1 VRRLCAG
8 PAVSLVPC
16 ATLIR
21 KVSTRMR
28 LSLLLL
34 ALAGFAPPL
43 SSQTRPSGGAR
54 AAQAVDGRVLRAHL
68 EFLADDALEGRRP
81 GTRGGELAA
90 KYIAAQFERLG
101 LEPAGDSGTY
111 FHRVP
116 IITLTPEPVVK
127 IAGADAPDATELSYR
142 TDYVLWSMRN
152 EPVTSVKGDLV
163 FVGYGIVAPEYQW
176 NDYAGVDIKNKVA
189 VVLVNDPGLK
199 DSTIFRGPILT
210 YYGRWTYKIE
220 EAQRQGAAGI
230 LLVHTT
236 ESATYPWTTVQSS
249 WTGPQV
255 RIEEPAKS
263 LHVAGW
269 ISEGAAGRLFRTG
282 GQDLAAL
289 SQQAVRR
296 GFKAVPLNL
305 QLEAAVQSEIARSET
320 SNVLGRL
327 PGTGPLSREAVLIG
341 GHYDHFGIGTPVKGD
356 SIYNGAED
364 NASGTAAVLALAEA
378 FARSTVRPRRSLVF
392 VGFTA
397 EESGLLGSQALVA
410 RSPIPLS
417 QIAAILNLDV
427 MNLYGKTRDIAAV
440 GLDQSSLAGVFTRAA
455 AAEGLKVS
463 SNRANLL
470 RGFFFRSDHFPLA
483 RAGVPGLSLENGQS
497 FVGKPADYG
506 EKLKEEYTEKRYHQ
520 PSDEILPTFTYDG
533 AVQQLRVV
541 ARAAVAL
548 ADAARQPT
556 WNATSEFRQAGLKRR
571 EGRE

>member
-1 VRRLCAG
+1 
-8 PAVSLVPC
+8 
-16 ATLIR
+16 
-21 KVSTRMR
+21 MR
-28 LSLLLL
+28 LSLVLL
-34 ALAGFAPPL
+34 ALFGFAPTL
-43 SSQTRPSGGAR
+43 FSQANPGAGALAAR
-54 AAQAVDGRVLRAHL
+54 AVDAKVIRAHL

-81 GTRGGELAA
+81 GTPGGELAA

-101 LEPAGDSGTY
+101 LHPAGDSGTY

-116 IITLTPEPVVK
+116 IITLTPHPVVK
-127 IAGADAPDATELSYR
+127 IGSPPVDELTYR
-142 TDYVLWSMRN
+142 KDYVLWSMRN
-152 EPVTSVKGDLV
+152 EPSTSVRGNLV
-163 FVGYGIVAPEYQW
+163 FAGYGIVAPEYQW
-176 NDYAGVDIKNKVA
+176 NDYQGIDVKDKIV
-189 VVLVNDPGLK
+189 VVLVNDPGLR

-263 LHVAGW
+263 LQVAGW
-269 ISEGAAGRLFRTG
+269 ISEETAGRMIRAG
-282 GQDLAAL
+282 GQDLSTL
-289 SQQAVRR
+289 SDQAVRR
-296 GFKAVPLNL
+296 GFKAVPLSL
-305 QLEAAVQSEIARSET
+305 QLEATVRSDIQRSET

-327 PGTGPLSREAVLIG
+327 PGTGPLASEAVLIG
-341 GHYDHFGIGTPVKGD
+341 GHYDHFGIGTPVNGD

-364 NASGTAAVLALAEA
+364 NASGTAAVLGLAEA
-378 FARSTVRPRRSLVF
+378 FARSGVQPRRSLVF

-397 EESGLLGSQALVA
+397 EESGLLGSQALVT
-410 RSPIPLS
+410 RPPLPLS

-427 MNLYGKTRDIAAV
+427 MNLYGKTRDISAV

-455 AAEGLKVS
+455 AAEGLKVT

-483 RAGVPGLSLENGQS
+483 RAGVPGLSVENGQS

-506 EKLKEEYTEKRYHQ
+506 EKMKEEYTEKRYHQ
-520 PSDEILPTFTYDG
+520 PSDEVLPSFTYDG
-533 AVQQLRVV
+533 AAQQLRVV

-556 WNATSEFRQAGLKRR
+556 WNAGSEFRQAGEERR
-571 EGRE
+571 KNQ

>member
-1 VRRLCAG
+1 
-8 PAVSLVPC
+8 
-16 ATLIR
+16 
-21 KVSTRMR
+21 MR
-28 LSLLLL
+28 LNLLLL
-34 ALAGFAPPL
+34 ALAGFAPSL
-43 SSQTRPSGGAR
+43 SSQTRPSTAALAAR
-54 AAQAVDGRVLRAHL
+54 AVDARVLRAHL

-101 LEPAGDSGTY
+101 LKPAGDSGTY

-116 IITLTPEPVVK
+116 IITLTPSPVLK
-127 IAGADAPDATELSYR
+127 IGAGPADQLTYR

-152 EPVTSVKGDLV
+152 EPSTSVRGDLV

-176 NDYAGVDIKNKVA
+176 NDYQDMDVKNKIVVA
-189 VVLVNDPGLK
+189 LVNDPGLR

-263 LHVAGW
+263 LQVAGW
-269 ISEGAAGRLFRTG
+269 ISQDAAGRIFQAG

-289 SQQAVRR
+289 SNQAARQ
-296 GFKAVPLNL
+296 GFKAVPLKL
-305 QLEAAVQSEIARSET
+305 QLEATVQSQIQRSET

-327 PGTGPLSREAVLIG
+327 PGTGALAEEAVLIG
-341 GHYDHFGIGTPVKGD
+341 GHYDHFGIGTPVNGD

-378 FARSTVRPRRSLVF
+378 FARSRVQHRRSLVF

-410 RSPIPLS
+410 RPTIPLA
-417 QIAAILNLDV
+417 QVAAILNLDV
-427 MNLYGKTRDIAAV
+427 INLYGKTRDIAAV

-463 SNRANLL
+463 SNQANLL

-483 RAGVPGLSLENGQS
+483 RAGVPGLSVENGQS
-497 FVGKPADYG
+497 FVGRPADYG
-506 EKLKEEYTEKRYHQ
+506 EKMKEEYTAKRYHQ
-520 PSDEILPTFTYDG
+520 PDDEVLPSFTYDG
-533 AVQQLRVV
+533 AAQQLRVI

-548 ADAARQPT
+548 ADATRQPT
-556 WNATSEFRQAGLKRR
+556 WNRTSEFRQAGENRR
-571 EGRE
+571 NRR

>member
-1 VRRLCAG
+1 MRFGFVLPILATALIHPLPAQQAG
-8 PAVSLVPC
+8 VSA
-16 ATLIR
+16 AT
-21 KVSTRMR
+21 
-28 LSLLLL
+28 
-34 ALAGFAPPL
+34 
-43 SSQTRPSGGAR
+43 R
-54 AAQAVDGRVLRAHL
+54 AARSVDGRVLRAHL

-81 GTRGGELAA
+81 GTRGGVLAA

-101 LEPAGDSGTY
+101 LEPAGDSATY

-116 IITLTPEPVVK
+116 IITLTPSPQMRV
-127 IAGADAPDATELSYR
+127 AGSGGRELTYR

-152 EPVTSVKGDLV
+152 QEKTDFQGDLV

-176 NDYAGVDIKNKVA
+176 NDYAGLDVKDKIVVA
-189 VVLVNDPGLK
+189 LVNDPGLR

-236 ESATYPWTTVQSS
+236 ESATYPWSTVQSS

-263 LHVAGW
+263 LLVAGW
-269 ISEGAAGRLFRTG
+269 LSQEAAAGLFRQG
-282 GQDLAAL
+282 GQDLGSLMDQAA
-289 SQQAVRR
+289 RR
-296 GFKAVPLNL
+296 GFKPVNL
-305 QLEAAVQSEIARSET
+305 GARLEGTVRSAIERSET

-327 PGTGPLSREAVLIG
+327 PGSGSLAKEVVLIG
-341 GHYDHFGIGTPVKGD
+341 GHYDHFGIATPVNGD

-364 NASGTAAVLALAEA
+364 NASGTAAVLAAAEA
-378 FARSTVRPRRSLVF
+378 FVRSGVRPQRSLVF

-417 QIAAILNLDV
+417 RIAAILNLDV
-427 MNLYGKTRDIAAV
+427 MNLYGKTSDVSAV

-455 AAEGLKVS
+455 AAEGLKVTE
-463 SNRANLL
+463 NRDGLI
-470 RGFFFRSDHFPLA
+470 RGTFFRSDHFPLA
-483 RAGVPGLSLENGQS
+483 RAGIPGLSIENGQKY
-497 FVGKPADYG
+497 VGQPADYG
-506 EKLKEEYTEKRYHQ
+506 EKKKQEYTDKRYHQ
-520 PSDEILPTFTYDG
+520 PSDEVLPSFRYDG
-533 AVQQLRVV
+533 AVQQLRVIV
-541 ARAAVAL
+541 RTALAVAN
-548 ADAARQPT
+548 AAQQPT
-556 WNATSEFRQAGLKRR
+556 WNRASEFREAGAKRR